1 VFSAVVPETET
12 AALIE
17 PEGLGERPYLL
28 TSNYRTILSYNCSN
42 AYALSVALLSDA
54 IARR

>member
-1 VFSAVVPETET
+1 MPDVET

-17 PEGLGERPYLL
+17 PEGEGERPYLL
-28 TSNYRTILSYNCSN
+28 TSNYKAFLSYNCSN